1 MEKRL
6 PELAKERSEEAQ
18 EYFEF
23 IKNSTRDGSYFKD
36 ALDWYLFRYVSP
48 ICDRTLLLFGSMVA
62 AVVLYFLFQLVESAF
77 PLIVQEPIFI
87 RSVDQTEY
95 FPNLIEI
102 KPKKGEAGYDPEIK
116 TVDEAYAKFLLSHYV
131 KDREGYD
138 FSKAEVEEVN
148 KKFNHMRNLSSAS
161 EYRNFQAVM
170 SKDNPNSPILNF
182 GLNVTKN
189 VEIDSVKF
197 TREQA
202 KDFASKAR
210 LYLSNNIPTEA
221 EVRFTT
227 ITKTVDDDSQNITT
241 QKDRFLAKINF
252 TFDGVSKDSKSG
264 PINFAV
270 NSYRLYKVK

>member
-6 PELAKERSEEAQ
+6 PDLAKEKNEEAQ

-23 IKNSTRDGSYFKD
+23 IRNSTRDGSYFKD

-62 AVVLYFLFQLVESAF
+62 AVVLYFLIQLVEGAF
-77 PLIVQEPIFI
+77 PLVVEEPIFI

-102 KPKKGEAGYDPEIK
+102 KPKKGEDGFDPEIK

-138 FSKAEVEEVN
+138 FSKAEVDEVN

-170 SKDNPNSPILNF
+170 SKDNPNSPIRNF
-182 GLNVTKN
+182 GLNVVKT

-221 EVRFTT
+221 EVRFTAT
-227 ITKTVDDDSQNITT
+227 TKTIDESSQNTNT
-241 QKDRFLAKINF
+241 RKDRFVAKINF
-252 TFDGVSKDSKSG
+252 TFDGVNKDAKSG